1 MKEVKSSVFSNILHK
16 IGSEIKIGIEDA
28 ADSLKQE
35 YNAKGNT
42 GNDKMMIALKGI
54 ALVMLG
60 VYAVLPMYNHNISV
74 LVGALVG
81 FFSSTKSGERIS
93 STPSLI
99 RGVFGGIFGAFVG
112 TLIGVVPL
120 VGVGLTIG
128 IAKSIV
134 DSIINIMQ
142 STKSIEQ
149 SSISIIGERLRIGLL
164 AGIIPIAG
172 PLVVMD
178 KLARERKHFSPK
190 KIK

>member
-1 MKEVKSSVFSNILHK
+1 MKEVKSSVFSNIFHK
-16 IGSEIKIGIEDA
+16 VGSEIKKGIEDA

-42 GNDKMMIALKGI
+42 GNDKMMVALKG
-54 ALVMLG
+54 VMLAILG
-60 VYAVLPMYNHNISV
+60 VYAVLPMYNHNIAV
-74 LVGALVG
+74 LVGAVVG
-81 FFSSTKSGERIS
+81 FFSAMKKGERIS
-93 STPSLI
+93 STQSLI
-99 RGVFGGIFGAFVG
+99 RGAFGGIFGAFVG

-120 VGVGLTIG
+120 VGAGLTIG

-134 DSIINIMQ
+134 DSIMNIME
-142 STKSIEQ
+142 SNKSVEQ
-149 SSISIIGERLRIGLL
+149 SSIGIIGERLRIGLL

-178 KLARERKHFSPK
+178 KLNRERKHFSPK

>member
-1 MKEVKSSVFSNILHK
+1 MKQVKSSVFSNILHK
-16 IGSEIKIGIEDA
+16 IGSEIKSGVEDA

-42 GNDKMMIALKGI
+42 SNDKMMVALKGI

-60 VYAVLPMYNHNISV
+60 VYAVLPMYNHNMSV
-74 LVGALVG
+74 LVGAVVG
-81 FFSSTKSGERIS
+81 FFSATKTGERIS
-93 STPSLI
+93 STSSLI
-99 RGVFGGIFGAFVG
+99 KGAFGGIFGAFVG
-112 TLIGVVPL
+112 TLVGSVPL

-128 IAKSIV
+128 IAKSII
-134 DSIINIMQ
+134 DSIMNIMQ
-142 STKSIEQ
+142 STKSVEQ
-149 SSISIIGERLRIGLL
+149 SSIGIIGDRLRTGLL

-178 KLARERKHFSPK
+178 KLNRERKNFSPK